1 MVSKPVLHSTHGN
14 SAASKAKKK
23 FQELGFKAITSF
35 FQKPT
40 ETKGKSP
47 ASSPT
52 PTPSGIRS
60 KPKPTANAPP
70 ELDPDVAKP
79 KHVSPAF
86 DPCIPEA
93 EEIDENWNGLD
104 CSTGGVLLQYFRKD
118 APYAS
123 DDSDDS
129 DYPGLGSMPCSDS
142 EIG

>member
-1 MVSKPVLHSTHGN
+1 MPPTALVHTHGN
-14 SAASKAKKK
+14 STAAKAKKK
-23 FQELGFKAITSF
+23 SQELGFKAITSF
-35 FQKPT
+35 FQKPA

-79 KHVSPAF
+79 KHVSPAL

-104 CSTGGVLLQYFRKD
+104 CSTGGVLLQYFGKKV
-118 APYAS
+118 PPTI
-123 DDSDDS
+123 DSDDS

-142 EIG
+142 EIW